1 MEILQLKKKNHRKGG
16 GCGYKSVTQEILRNF
31 LHLDYG
37 GDHESPCDKIAWND
51 THTRVEHM

>member
-1 MEILQLKKKNHRKGG
+1 MSNSGDP
-16 GCGYKSVTQEILRNF
+16 CGVGTVQY
-31 LHLDYG
+31 LDYG

>member
-1 MEILQLKKKNHRKGG
+1 MEILQLKKNYRKGG

-51 THTRVEHM
+51 TYTC